1 MKQLRILCLV
11 CALATLAAC
20 HPQSSA
26 PGKPATSVV
35 ATVNGTPISQDFYEF
50 YIKGITGGRDSSTL
64 TPRQRAMV
72 LDSLIRAEAVAQQ
85 ATKEGLQEQ
94 PSTASLLRLSRLHIL
109 EQAAS
114 DKFLAGKTPSDAQL
128 QAEYNAEVAQMPKI
142 EYHAEHILV
151 KSKTLAEKVIQDLE
165 HGGNFAMLA
174 KKYSIDPSK
183 ANGGDLGWFTLNHMV
198 KPFSDALAR
207 LKIGEYTHTPV
218 HTQYGW
224 HVIKLLGTRP
234 LTPPPFAQVKQRLVQ
249 IVEAK
254 QFRAYTDTLIGKGK
268 VVTYLDTQT
277 DQLTK
282 GQAGPPAVPA
292 APANA
297 G

>member
-1 MKQLRILCLV
+1 MKHLRILCLV
-11 CALATLAAC
+11 CALAGLAAC

-26 PGKPATSVV
+26 PGKPSTSVV
-35 ATVNGTPISQDFYEF
+35 ATVNGTPISRDFYEF
-50 YIKGITGGRDSSTL
+50 YVKGITGGRDSSSL

-85 ATKEGLQEQ
+85 ATKEGLQKQ
-94 PSTASLLRLSRLHIL
+94 ASTAALLRLSRLHIL

-114 DKFLAGKTPSDAQL
+114 DKFLGGKKPSDAEL
-128 QAEYNAEVAQMPKI
+128 QSEYSAEVAQMPKT

-151 KSKTLAEKVIQDLE
+151 KSQSLAKQVIVDLE
-165 HGGNFAMLA
+165 HGGNFGALA

-183 ANGGDLGWFTLNHMV
+183 TNGGDLGWFTLNHMV
-198 KPFSDALAR
+198 KPFSDAVAQ
-207 LKIGEYTHTPV
+207 LKVGEYTHTPV

-234 LTPPPFAQVKQRLVQ
+234 LSPPPFDQVKDRLVQ

-254 QFRAYTDTLIGKGK
+254 RFRAYTDTLIGKDK
-268 VVTYLDTQT
+268 IVTYLDTQT
-277 DQLTK
+277 DKPTK
-282 GQAGPPAVPA
+282 AQAGPPAVPA
-292 APANA
+292 PTNA
-297 G
+297 D